1 MSGEGVLSP
10 QETAAV
16 NPAPVES
23 PTTTA
28 TEATSDPVRPTGSDV
43 PATENQ
49 PEIAAAG
56 ESVPT
61 STNEPAPTEEE
72 KVAADGT
79 KVTAQPVAEGQLGY
93 KAPGLLKSL
102 RFSKHV
108 FWFGHAAVE
117 PSTLTAYLRSE
128 KPEIAHPNAAYAT
141 QTGKGLLFFAKR
153 VEDMSQPAGIL
164 NLGEATEVT
173 KEGLNEF
180 FFKIHG
186 HRHAFQAATRA
197 ERDSW
202 IVAVEKEVTNAKT
215 TRDGIV
221 ASDGYKNHLNKLAK
235 PVAGAAVG
243 GAVAKSLPTR
253 SKSRDPKVTDETKK
267 SEVAA
272 AIPVAAEEPHKKT
285 EKSRSQSRKR
295 ASIFGS
301 LLGKKEEH
309 DEKKEVKAEEKATDK
324 EVKKEVMPTKD
335 DTVENKVENQ
345 VEKGVN
351 KPDAIQPAP
360 LNAAAVAARVVDE
373 PIVPAESSK
382 LHGDEEVTGTTAGD
396 PVPETAPK
404 QPETAPKPSKRNSV
418 FGGLFNKKDVTN
430 PPAEPVEKGAPAV
443 PAKDN
448 ETVPV
453 SKDAPQ
459 LDTPVD
465 TTSPA
470 EAATA
475 PEATKSATSP
485 ISTNPSEQKGGIFG
499 FMKQKEVQHD
509 EKKDL
514 DKEEQVEKKTDIP
527 AATSTTTSAV
537 DPSGDAAA
545 KGITTPTT
553 PDMAKDKRRSSF
565 FGTLGTK
572 KQRKPDGMSDT
583 EGTDGEGKKSGSDKI
598 GGIFRKASRSAR
610 GAMSGKSAAA
620 EDTPPAPIS
629 KDVSESNGINGNKT
643 SPEATETKSA
653 GAAPPAETSA
663 NDMPNDMLSEANKSQ
678 AAAVE
683 ASA

>member
-1 MSGEGVLSP
+1 M
-10 QETAAV
+10 
-16 NPAPVES
+16 
-23 PTTTA
+23 
-28 TEATSDPVRPTGSDV
+28 
-43 PATENQ
+43 
-49 PEIAAAG
+49 
-56 ESVPT
+56 
-61 STNEPAPTEEE
+61 
-72 KVAADGT
+72 
-79 KVTAQPVAEGQLGY
+79 
-93 KAPGLLKSL
+93 
-102 RFSKHV
+102 
-108 FWFGHAAVE
+108 
-117 PSTLTAYLRSE
+117 
-128 KPEIAHPNAAYAT
+128 
-141 QTGKGLLFFAKR
+141 
-153 VEDMSQPAGIL
+153 
-164 NLGEATEVT
+164 
-173 KEGLNEF
+173 
-180 FFKIHG
+180 
-186 HRHAFQAATRA
+186 
-197 ERDSW
+197 
-202 IVAVEKEVTNAKT
+202 
-215 TRDGIV
+215 
-221 ASDGYKNHLNKLAK
+221 
-235 PVAGAAVG
+235 
-243 GAVAKSLPTR
+243 PTR

-360 LNAAAVAARVVDE
+360 LNAAAVGTSFFSTVDFTLLTSCESAARVVDE

-509 EKKDL
+509 VRTSMIL
-514 DKEEQVEKKTDIP
+514 WIISDKLT
-527 AATSTTTSAV
+527 
-537 DPSGDAAA
+537 
-545 KGITTPTT
+545 
-553 PDMAKDKRRSSF
+553 DKRRKRRISIKRSKWRRRLTF
-565 FGTLGTK
+565 LLLLLQLRLLWILLVMPQPRELRHP
-572 KQRKPDGMSDT
+572 QRLIWP
-583 EGTDGEGKKSGSDKI
+583 KI
-598 GGIFRKASRSAR
+598 NDAHRSLVPSARRSNESQMVCLIRKALTVKARNLDQTKLVAFSAR
-610 GAMSGKSAAA
+610 PAALPEAQCPENPLRQRTLPRRQLAKTCPRAMASMVTRLRLRRLKRSLRVLHLQLKPLQTICLMTCYRKQTRARPLPSKQVPKSSTLFGKSC
-620 EDTPPAPIS
+620 
-629 KDVSESNGINGNKT
+629 
-643 SPEATETKSA
+643 
-653 GAAPPAETSA
+653 
-663 NDMPNDMLSEANKSQ
+663 
-678 AAAVE
+678 AAV
-683 ASA
+683 